1 MIIPMYFIIALWGG
15 PKRSRAALQ
24 FFLFTQLAG
33 FCMLLSIVG
42 VYFIHGRATGVYSFD
57 FAAVLYNGLNGQAA
71 WLLPLGFFLAF
82 AVKMGIVPFHGWL
95 PDAYQQAPFAGG
107 LLLSGIM
114 AKTGAY
120 GLIRIV
126 MPYFHGSPVMV
137 HCAMTLAVAT
147 ILYGAGMAFSQQNL
161 LRFIAYGSISHM
173 GFALL
178 GIVTWGQLSL
188 QGVVIQ
194 MLAHGLIV
202 AGLFMAA
209 AQLESRTGQSSAS
222 AMGGLWSD
230 MPRFGGIFLIFALGA
245 AGLPG
250 LPNFIGEFLILL
262 DAFRVSKAAAV
273 ASAAGGIVMISS
285 MLWMVQ
291 QIFQGNKKSSTFYK
305 DFSLRE
311 STPFFVL
318 IIVMLWLGMFPALF
332 MKTGGPAIDTLLT
345 SSKTTHAAVV
355 NPGALR

>member
-1 MIIPMYFIIALWGG
+1 
-15 PKRSRAALQ
+15 
-24 FFLFTQLAG
+24 
-33 FCMLLSIVG
+33 
-42 VYFIHGRATGVYSFD
+42 
-57 FAAVLYNGLNGQAA
+57 
-71 WLLPLGFFLAF
+71 
-82 AVKMGIVPFHGWL
+82 
-95 PDAYQQAPFAGG
+95 
-107 LLLSGIM
+107 
-114 AKTGAY
+114 
-120 GLIRIV
+120 
-126 MPYFHGSPVMV
+126 
-137 HCAMTLAVAT
+137 
-147 ILYGAGMAFSQQNL
+147 
-161 LRFIAYGSISHM
+161 M